1 MKRYILTGTP
11 GAGKTTILRHLRER
25 GYATVEEAATA
36 VISRERARGRTEL
49 WQHEDFID
57 RIVRLQ
63 RRRQTRPTRPGVS
76 VQIYDRS
83 PICTHALGTYLGR
96 EPSDLLLAEL
106 ERITRDAVYQPQVFF
121 ICNLGFC
128 KPTAARRI
136 SYADCLVFEQIHRD
150 SYRAFGYEL
159 IDIPAA
165 PAAERA
171 DAIIDRL
178 LPGRRYAAV
187 LPGPSDSSVSSTT
200 RGNTVAAERSGRQP
214 EPCQPAGIAKE
225 DGWSRSV

>member
-11 GAGKTTILRHLRER
+11 GAGKTTVLRHLRER
-25 GYATVEEAATA
+25 GYATVEEAATS
-36 VISRERARGRTEL
+36 VIARSRTRGRTEP
-49 WQHEDFID
+49 WTHDDFID
-57 RIVRLQ
+57 QIVGLQ
-63 RRRQTRPTRPGVS
+63 RRRQTRPPRPGVT

-83 PICTHALGTYLGR
+83 PICTHALSTYLGR

-106 ERITRDAVYQPQVFF
+106 DRIAREAVYQPQVFF
-121 ICNLGFC
+121 IRDLGFC

-136 SYADCLVFEQIHRD
+136 SYADSLVFEQVHRD

-159 IDIPAA
+159 IDVLAA

-171 DAIIDRL
+171 DAIIGALAAGRL
-178 LPGRRYAAV
+178 LAQP
-187 LPGPSDSSVSSTT
+187 TT
-200 RGNTVAAERSGRQP
+200 RGNTVAAEPSGRQP